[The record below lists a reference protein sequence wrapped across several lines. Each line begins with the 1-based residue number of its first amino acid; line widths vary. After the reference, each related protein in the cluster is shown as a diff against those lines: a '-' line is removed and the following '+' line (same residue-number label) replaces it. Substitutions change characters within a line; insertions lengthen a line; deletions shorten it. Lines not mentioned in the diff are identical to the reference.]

1 MTYVPK
7 NAQRTEKTTVY
18 VKEVSKATR
27 NFIIAQIVLDV
38 GFVAYL
44 LLSYLGVL

>member
-7 NAQRTEKTTVY
+7 NVHKTDQTTVY
-18 VKEVSKATR
+18 IKEVSKLTR

-38 GFVAYL
+38 AFAAYL